1 MKAILLQDFRVAQL
15 AIKGADTNA
24 QFLEL
29 DELNSISFGDMGEI
43 TEVSLEHDVVT
54 ISVESINNIVNIR
67 CLSDSVVEDVI
78 SVMKAKA
85 VELADKMVM
94 VDINGNE
101 VR

>member
-29 DELNSISFGDMGEI
+29 NELDSISFGDMGEI

-78 SVMKAKA
+78 SVMKVKA
-85 VELADKMVM
+85 IELADKMVM

>member
-24 QFLEL
+24 QFIELNEL
-29 DELNSISFGDMGEI
+29 DSISFGDMGEI

-54 ISVESINNIVNIR
+54 ISVESINNVVNIR

-78 SVMKAKA
+78 SVMKTKA

>member
-1 MKAILLQDFRVAQL
+1 MKAILIQDFRVAQL

-29 DELNSISFGDMGEI
+29 NGVDSISFGDRGEI
-43 TEVSLEHDVVT
+43 TEVSLEYDLVT
-54 ISVESINNIVNIR
+54 ISVEDINNIVSIR
-67 CLSDSVVEDVI
+67 SLSEQIVEDVI

-85 VELADKMVM
+85 VELANKEVM

>member
-29 DELNSISFGDMGEI
+29 VGIDSISFGDMGEI

-54 ISVESINNIVNIR
+54 ISVESINNVVNIR

-85 VELADKMVM
+85 VELANKEVM